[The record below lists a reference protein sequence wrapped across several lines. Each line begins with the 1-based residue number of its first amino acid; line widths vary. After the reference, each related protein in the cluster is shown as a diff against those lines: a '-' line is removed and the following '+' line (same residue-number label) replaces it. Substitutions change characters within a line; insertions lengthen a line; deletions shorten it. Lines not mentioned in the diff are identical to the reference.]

1 MYAGTTPSATGPST
15 RRKVTVPDLRARKVA
30 GSAENAGSAHTTQV
44 HQVQGAPSSN
54 RIVMVTGYD
63 YTMARLLDEAEIDM
77 VLVGDSLG
85 MVVQGRENTIPV
97 TLDEMI
103 YHCRAVARG
112 LTHAHLV
119 GDMPFMTYQISPAQ
133 AVESAGR
140 LMKEGCCESV
150 KLEGG
155 ADVAPQVELIV
166 RCGIP
171 VVGHIGLTPQSVHAL
186 GGFKMQ
192 GRGERAAQ
200 RLLDDARALE
210 EAGAFALVLEAVPP
224 DVAAEITASVSIP
237 TIGIGAGVACD
248 GQVLVCTDLLGLSRG
263 HRPRF
268 AKKYADLGDA
278 AVAAFRA
285 YADEVRAGAFP
296 TEAHSF
302 KANVAVPA
310 PASAVATRDEGPAL
324 RLVRP

>member
-1 MYAGTTPSATGPST
+1 MYAGMTPTAGASST
-15 RRKVTVPDLRARKVA
+15 RRKVTVPDLRARKP
-30 GSAENAGSAHTTQV
+30 GGTGGPGTAE
-44 HQVQGAPSSN
+44 SN

-63 YTMARLLDEAEIDM
+63 YTMARLLDEAEVDM

-119 GDMPFMTYQISPAQ
+119 GDMPFMSYQISPAQ

-140 LMKEGCCESV
+140 LIKEGMCESV

-155 ADVAPQVELIV
+155 AEVAPQVELIV

-192 GRGERAAQ
+192 GRGQHAAQ

-285 YADEVRAGAFP
+285 YAEEVRAGAFP

-302 KANVAVPA
+302 KANVAPVA
-310 PASAVATRDEGPAL
+310 AASAVAARDEGPAL

>member
-1 MYAGTTPSATGPST
+1 MYANTNPSAAVP
-15 RRKVTVPDLRARKVA
+15 RRKVTVPELRGRKSGGSEAAR
-30 GSAENAGSAHTTQV
+30 
-44 HQVQGAPSSN
+44 

-63 YTMARLLDEAEIDM
+63 YTMARLLDEAEVDM

-103 YHCRAVARG
+103 YHCRSVARG
-112 LTHAHLV
+112 LSYAHLV
-119 GDMPFMTYQISPAQ
+119 GDMPFMTYQTSPAQ
-133 AVESAGR
+133 AVENAGR
-140 LMKEGCCESV
+140 LMKEGACESV

-155 ADVAPQVELIV
+155 ADVAPQVEMIV

-200 RLLDDARALE
+200 RLMDDARAIE
-210 EAGAFALVLEAVPP
+210 DAGAFALVLEAVPP
-224 DVAAEITASVSIP
+224 DVAAEISAAVSIP
-237 TIGIGAGVACD
+237 TIGIGAGASCD

-268 AKKYADLGDA
+268 VKPYASLGDA
-278 AVAAFRA
+278 AVAAFRE
-285 YADEVRAGAFP
+285 YADEVRSGAFP
-296 TEAHSF
+296 AEAHTF
-302 KANVAVPA
+302 KPNGPA
-310 PASAVATRDEGPAL
+310 PEVPAL
-324 RLVRP
+324 RLVKP